1 MEGGREPRKCLHCTC
16 KQSVPHCTMH
26 PSRHV
31 GTQSRH
37 VGTLARMYEHRAR
50 AQCTRHV
57 HMHVHQMCMS
67 PMMSTPPSR
76 QITDVSSHLV
86 CPPQQSAETEH
97 PGPGR
102 REPATTRRM
111 GTTQTT
117 QPPAPHPDRDIS
129 IMYTCSLHSVIRFC
143 TFARARATLACHS
156 KAATH
161 HGKLATHTRHKH
173 ARRAW
178 PFLMSDTAAV
188 YIRDHIV

>member
-1 MEGGREPRKCLHCTC
+1 
-16 KQSVPHCTMH
+16 
-26 PSRHV
+26 
-31 GTQSRH
+31 
-37 VGTLARMYEHRAR
+37 MYEHAPC
-50 AQCTRHV
+50 ASDVQCRLRCLV
-57 HMHVHQMCMS
+57 S
-67 PMMSTPPSR
+67 D
-76 QITDVSSHLV
+76 TDLV
-86 CPPQQSAETEH
+86 FAHHPHQSAETEH

-111 GTTQTT
+111 GAHDTNHTA
-117 QPPAPHPDRDIS
+117 PDAPHPVHMLLALGKTILLS
-129 IMYTCSLHSVIRFC
+129 
-143 TFARARATLACHS
+143 FARARATLACHS